1 LAALGWIIYK
11 KMTPTNEQMSFRT
24 LSIEVLEWFRN
35 EILTGQLTPDTRI
48 DQRAIALRLG
58 VSLVPVREA
67 LRKLEAEGLIQ
78 IVPHRGAYVPRISRD
93 EMEDIYA
100 LRLVIEGMATRYAV
114 GRITADEL
122 GKMSQLI
129 AEMETATAA
138 QNYAKLLVL
147 NREFHFTIYGAS
159 GRPSLC
165 EIISHLWVRSERY
178 RATYIHSSDRSK
190 QALEEHKE
198 ILDAVRSSSTRKA
211 VRALRNNVRQTMI
224 GLLAAFDEIRKVK
237 RGA

>member
-1 LAALGWIIYK
+1 
-11 KMTPTNEQMSFRT
+11 MSFRT

-114 GRITADEL
+114 ERITADEL
-122 GKMSQLI
+122 GKMGQLI

-147 NREFHFTIYGAS
+147 NREFHFAIYGAS

-198 ILDAVRSSSTRKA
+198 ILDAVRNRSTRKA